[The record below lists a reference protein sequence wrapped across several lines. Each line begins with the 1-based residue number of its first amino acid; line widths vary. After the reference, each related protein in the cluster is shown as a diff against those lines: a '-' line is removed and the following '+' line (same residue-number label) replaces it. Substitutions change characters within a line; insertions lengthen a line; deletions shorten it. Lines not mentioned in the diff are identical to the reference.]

1 MDPYC
6 NFLWMKALEQGKV
19 KSIEKILSVITQQEK
34 KLGEASK
41 SNQNGGMRC
50 RFDGILD
57 ELHIQG
63 YWKPCTTKYLP
74 FNSETFKS
82 EIIAFHIDRILGFE
96 RTPPVI
102 PFYFTSDQLRSLAR
116 QAQVRSVDPDYD
128 AVYKIQ
134 TVLDKCGTPSGVEGA
149 MVGWTNVPIRVLDR
163 LVLFL
168 LKKGV
173 TFIGL

>member
-1 MDPYC
+1 MR
-6 NFLWMKALEQGKV
+6 ALEHGQV
-19 KSIEKILSVITQQEK
+19 TQIENILSVITQQERQ
-34 KLGEASK
+34 LGEASK

-50 RFDGILD
+50 VFDNDLK
-57 ELHIQG
+57 ELNIRG

-102 PFYFTSDQLRSLAR
+102 PYYFTSEQIRALAR
-116 QAQVRSVDPDYD
+116 EATNRTNSPDTD

-134 TVLDKCGTPSGVEGA
+134 TVLDKCGSPSGVEGA
-149 MVGWTNVPIRVLDR
+149 MVGWTNIPIRVLDR
-163 LVLFL
+163 FVYILKLYLTKLNSFL
-168 LKKGV
+168 KYL
-173 TFIGL
+173 